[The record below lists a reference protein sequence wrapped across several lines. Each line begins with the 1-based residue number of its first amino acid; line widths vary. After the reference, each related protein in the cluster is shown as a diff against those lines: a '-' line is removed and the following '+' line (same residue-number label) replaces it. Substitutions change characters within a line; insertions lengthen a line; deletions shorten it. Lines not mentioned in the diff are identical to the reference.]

1 MVAITDDTGTIML
14 RYKCLFIASRPN
26 SISTFYLLQA
36 MCRLMFTRMPMDLL
50 SNPPPTV
57 AERLEKLLEE
67 CSRPGPSQIDWNLFN
82 ELKSLLTSSV
92 EEKIVNL

>member
-1 MVAITDDTGTIML
+1 
-14 RYKCLFIASRPN
+14 
-26 SISTFYLLQA
+26 
-36 MCRLMFTRMPMDLL
+36 MPMDLL

-82 ELKSLLTSSV
+82 ELKSLLISSV

>member
-1 MVAITDDTGTIML
+1 
-14 RYKCLFIASRPN
+14 
-26 SISTFYLLQA
+26 
-36 MCRLMFTRMPMDLL
+36 MCQLMFTRMHSFQMELL
-50 SNPPPTV
+50 SNPPPTI

-82 ELKSLLTSSV
+82 ELKSLLISSV